1 MREVIWVNSKK
12 NQREKETLSKKVK
25 KEEHMKYFELY
36 FLLSYANTMLLMSL
50 IVFIKYNFISK
61 IKNFHVL
68 TMAKNQQRAKCI
80 PKSSKLFPSGSEIQ
94 SNFHFPFIRYT
105 LCFVVSKMF
114 DIFIR
119 LEISSLNVTYKII
132 KIE

>member
-12 NQREKETLSKKVK
+12 NQREKETLSQKVK

-68 TMAKNQQRAKCI
+68 TMTKNQ
-80 PKSSKLFPSGSEIQ
+80 
-94 SNFHFPFIRYT
+94 
-105 LCFVVSKMF
+105 
-114 DIFIR
+114 
-119 LEISSLNVTYKII
+119 
-132 KIE
+132 